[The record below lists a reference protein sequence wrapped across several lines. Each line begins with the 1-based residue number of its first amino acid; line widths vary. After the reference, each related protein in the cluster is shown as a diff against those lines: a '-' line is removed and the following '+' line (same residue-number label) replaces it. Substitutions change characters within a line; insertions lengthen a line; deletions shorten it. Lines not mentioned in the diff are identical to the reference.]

1 MRAVIAADRLVV
13 ALDFTSLEPALAM
26 ARRLR
31 GLIRTVKVGSALFT
45 ACGPEA
51 IRRLRALGFEV
62 MLDLKWFDIPSTVE
76 LSCRAAVRHRVSMLT
91 VHARGERAMLDAAV
105 QGVRGEA
112 RRRRLARP
120 RVLGVTVLTSAS
132 SARPRQG
139 GATGQASVRREVVRL
154 AHQVLQAR
162 CDGIVAS
169 AQEAVALRR
178 RFGTRLRI
186 VCPGI
191 RPAPPEAGPAHA
203 THDDQRR
210 VCTPREALA
219 RGADLLIVGRPI
231 TGARDPRAATRAILN
246 DMECC

>member
-1 MRAVIAADRLVV
+1 V
-13 ALDFTSLEPALAM
+13 ALDFPSLEPALAM

-120 RVLGVTVLTSAS
+120 HVLGVTVLTSTG
-132 SARPRQG
+132 SAR
-139 GATGQASVRREVVRL
+139 QASVRREVVRL

-169 AQEAVALRR
+169 AQEVVALRR

-191 RPAPPEAGPAHA
+191 RPAPPQAGPAHA

-231 TGARDPRAATRAILN
+231 TGARDPRTVTRAILS
-246 DMECC
+246 DMECGQC

>member
-1 MRAVIAADRLVV
+1 MRAVTAADRLIV
-13 ALDFTSLEPALAM
+13 ALDFTTLEPALAM

-31 GLIRTVKVGSALFT
+31 GLIRTVKVGSVLFT

-51 IRRLRALGFEV
+51 IRRLRALGFDV

-91 VHARGERAMLDAAV
+91 VHVCGARAMLDAAV
-105 QGVRGEA
+105 QGVRREA
-112 RRRRLARP
+112 HHHRLARP
-120 RVLGVTVLTSAS
+120 HVLGVTVLTSAG

-154 AHQVLQAR
+154 ARQALQAG

-169 AQEAVALRR
+169 AQEAAALRR

-191 RPAPPEAGPAHA
+191 RPSKTARC
-203 THDDQRR
+203 DQRR
-210 VCTPREALA
+210 VATPREALEC
-219 RGADLLIVGRPI
+219 GADALVVGRPI
-231 TGARDPRAATRAILN
+231 TGARDPRAATRAILS